1 MSSDTHQNFS
11 WAASGDGGQTSD
23 WGGGVPTPLEPPLL
37 LQAMR
42 PNNNQSALTVVV

>member
-23 WGGGVPTPLEPPLL
+23 WGGRAHPLRTAP
-37 LQAMR
+37 A
-42 PNNNQSALTVVV
+42 SASNAA